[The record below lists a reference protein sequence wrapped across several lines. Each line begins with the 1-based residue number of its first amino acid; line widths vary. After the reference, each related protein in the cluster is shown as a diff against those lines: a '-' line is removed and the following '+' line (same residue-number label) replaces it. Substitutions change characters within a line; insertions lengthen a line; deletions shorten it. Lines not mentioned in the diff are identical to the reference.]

1 MTAPARPNAM
11 PPVRKVSFGRIEPQG
26 HRVGFFGPGGIG
38 KTTLAMTAPGPVGV
52 IDLDDSLP
60 ILLPSLGKLDVR
72 RVAGIAGNGNIY
84 AKTVFG
90 FKTLDPLDKSI
101 VIEVVPPG
109 EKLPPSEA
117 IA

>member
-1 MTAPARPNAM
+1 MRPDIHVGDTISVSCRAEPTWPAY
-11 PPVRKVSFGRIEPQG
+11 VY
-26 HRVGFFGPGGIG
+26 
-38 KTTLAMTAPGPVGV
+38 
-52 IDLDDSLP
+52 
-60 ILLPSLGKLDVR
+60 